1 MMMQIDT
8 ELDIVKLAQ
17 TGNRDAFAQLAS
29 HYRVWLLA
37 MAFMRTSDHDVAEDL
52 VQEVFIRAWEK
63 LPSLKNPEAFTGWL
77 RRIMIN
83 ACSTWYRGQEN
94 GMLPFEEIQEVAPT
108 STEPVNI
115 IVAHEQQ
122 RALREALL
130 SLAPD
135 NRLALLMH
143 IWGNYSYADIAR
155 LLDIPESTVDG
166 RIYRSKQQM
175 RRLLQ
180 NKYADLFNRE
190 NGEKL

>member
-37 MAFMRTSDHDVAEDL
+37 MAFMRTSDHDVADDM

-94 GMLPFEEIQEVAPT
+94 GMLPFKEIQEAAPT

-115 IVAHEQQ
+115 IVAHERQ